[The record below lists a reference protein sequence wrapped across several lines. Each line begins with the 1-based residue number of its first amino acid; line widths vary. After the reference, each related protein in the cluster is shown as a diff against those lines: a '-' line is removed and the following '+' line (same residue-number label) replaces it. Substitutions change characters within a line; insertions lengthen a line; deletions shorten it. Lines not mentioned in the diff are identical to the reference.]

1 MWLGNGRENSQGALS
16 LAAST
21 FAAMALGKAIRHLF
35 EHVSRLGLAG
45 GLRVL
50 WLKKRGAGRLATL
63 QLKQLAGP
71 ITLRTGGSDLAILDE
86 IVIDRGYDF
95 QLPEAPRIILDIGA
109 NIGLATLWFK
119 RRYPDARII
128 AVEPDPES
136 FALLERNTSGI
147 AGIERLNAALTAV
160 DGVIGLERGGL
171 NPSAFHVRALRPGEE
186 GVEAIRMPS
195 LLARYR
201 LHAVDLLKLDI
212 EGAEK
217 EVFEADDLSW
227 MDSIRT
233 IAVELHDRMK
243 PGCGHAF
250 FSAVTRDRRDYEVHE
265 YLVIATK
272 T

>member
-1 MWLGNGRENSQGALS
+1 MLLGNGRENSQGALS
-16 LAAST
+16 VAAST

-35 EHVSRLGLAG
+35 EHVFRLGLAG

-63 QLKQLAGP
+63 RLKQLAGP

-95 QLPEAPRIILDIGA
+95 PLPEAPRIILDIGA

-119 RRYPDARII
+119 HRYPDARII
-128 AVEPDPES
+128 AMEPDPGS

-147 AGIERLNAALTAV
+147 AGIERVNAALTAV

-171 NPSAFHVRALRPGEE
+171 NPSAFHVRALKPGEE
-186 GVEAIRMPS
+186 SVEAICMPS
-195 LLARYR
+195 LLTRYA
-201 LHAVDLLKLDI
+201 LSEVDLLKLDI

-217 EVFEADDLSW
+217 EVFEAVDLTW

-250 FSAVTRDRRDYEVHE
+250 FSAVTRDKRVYEVHE

-272 T
+272 A